1 MLELIATLFVFL
13 FIIALGVLVVT
24 GLFVFIGT
32 ISGMDIDTFHE
43 DEE

>member
-1 MLELIATLFVFL
+1 MLELIATLLVFL
-13 FIIALGVLVVT
+13 SIIVLGVLVVT

-43 DEE
+43 DD

>member
-1 MLELIATLFVFL
+1 MLELIATLLVFL
-13 FIIALGVLVVT
+13 LIIVLGVLVVT
-24 GLFVFIGT
+24 GLFIFIGT